1 MAILKVKD
9 ANGNVTEIP
18 AIRGKSAYAY
28 AKDGGYTEQRW
39 NLLRNWQR
47 SAYRKIKARR
57 TWERYSLS
65 VQTEISR
72 SPICPKVAQA
82 AT

>member
-28 AKDGGYTEQRW
+28 AKDGGYTGTEVEFAAK
-39 NLLRNWQR
+39 LAEVY
-47 SAYRKIKARR
+47 SSES
-57 TWERYSLS
+57 WEFTLEDGST
-65 VQTEISR
+65 VTK
-72 SPICPKVAQA
+72 KVVLA
-82 AT
+82 